1 LAPSEIW
8 MIGSNGTD
16 PHRVVE
22 DGNFPTFSADGK
34 KIYFERQRKKT
45 MVFDLVTKTQ
55 QEMFPAENQAF
66 KKYQVVKP
74 RLSSDEQVIVF
85 TSDTPNR
92 WNAWYADIK
101 TGESYRIQSGCEPV
115 PIDPGRKIAFI
126 GNIGAKERSGIY
138 LFDIASKS
146 VSKLEDAAAPRGHEY
161 FPTLV
166 SGGRYL
172 LYCASRPG
180 EHSHETANYQVYVKD
195 LTADKRVRITF
206 DAYTNRWP
214 KLLPDCASN

>member
-1 LAPSEIW
+1 
-8 MIGSNGTD
+8 
-16 PHRVVE
+16 
-22 DGNFPTFSADGK
+22 
-34 KIYFERQRKKT
+34 

-115 PIDPGRKIAFI
+115 PIDQGRKIAFI